1 MDYRFALID
10 SGQQMRFHRR
20 LDRAGAMYLSLFAG
34 YPEESL
40 LDMAPLLIDLNR
52 DDELGKNLLTAAE
65 RLGKLKPCVNLLFA
79 SLPMDELAAHLR
91 QFHLAELSNGR
102 EMIVRWYDGRI
113 LPAWLEILGADQRAL
128 FTQHVSAWTYL
139 DRFGE
144 PQQLPLPAAGAT
156 EPPPAPI
163 RLDDNQLSAL
173 MSACEA
179 DMMIADLREVN
190 RDELR
195 SVPYRTLYPFVQ
207 EHLLVARQHGLT
219 ARPDRLQLL
228 TLALHTSGRYVD
240 HPQVAQRLSM
250 PAHAHE
256 ETFENWIAGLGQD
269 VFDTASP
276 LWDTIDDN
284 QEASHAP

>member
-10 SGQQMRFHRR
+10 SSQQMRFHRR
-20 LDRAGAMYLSLFAG
+20 LDRSGATYQSLFAG

-52 DDELGKNLLTAAE
+52 DDELRKNLLAAAE
-65 RLGKLKPCVNLLFA
+65 HLGKLKPCVSLLIA
-79 SLPMDELAAHLR
+79 SVPFDELAEHLR
-91 QFHLAELSNGR
+91 QFHLTEIPNGR

-113 LPAWLEILGADQRAL
+113 LPAWLEILEADQRAL
-128 FTQHVSAWTYL
+128 FTRHLSAWTYF

-179 DMMIADLREVN
+179 DMMIVDLREVN

-240 HPQVAQRLSM
+240 HPRVAQRLSM
-250 PAHAHE
+250 PAPAHE
-256 ETFENWIAGLGQD
+256 EAFKDWLAGLGDD
-269 VFDTASP
+269 VLDIARP

-284 QEASHAP
+284 RGASHEP